1 MLAIGRSAS
10 GGGAGV
16 LRSVDMFLLFV
27 DKPWYTTY
35 LMPDR
40 EKIKALTTCQTT
52 GDTMQEA
59 AAKSVSKPAT
69 TADDTLKE
77 KTRDANVISGG
88 HLVAKALKSE
98 GVDTIF
104 TLCGGHIIDIYDGCV
119 DEGIRIIDVRHEQ
132 VAAHAAD
139 GYARQTGKLGCVVT
153 TAGPGC
159 TNAVT
164 GIATA
169 FRSESP
175 VLHIGG
181 QSALVQWRMGGLQ
194 DLPHVDMM
202 RPITKFASTV
212 MSTERVADMIAMA
225 ARECFAGAYG
235 PVYLEIPRDVLDRE
249 IDVAKAVVPKP
260 GHYRASPRA
269 VGDPN
274 DIEKL
279 ADILVNAERP
289 AILFGQQV
297 WTARGDKEAV
307 ELLRGLDIPGY
318 FNGASRGLLP
328 PGDPH
333 HFDRTRTQAFAKADV
348 VVIVGT
354 PFDFRMGYGKR
365 ISVPTLVQ
373 IDMDYRTVGKNRD
386 ITFGIVGHP
395 GAVLGAVLQAATG
408 RIKNDK
414 RQARKAWMKELSAA
428 EDAAAEKLM
437 PLFKS
442 NSTPIHPYRVAYE
455 LNEFLTDNTVYIGD
469 GGDVVTISAQA
480 VRPRRPGHW
489 MDPGALGSLG
499 VGTGFAIAAKLA
511 HPQKEVLCY
520 YGDGSFGMTAFDMET
535 ANRFG
540 VPYLAVIGNNSAMNQ
555 IRYGQLT
562 KYGPERG
569 NVGNLLGDV
578 PFSKFAQMLGGYGEE
593 VRDPAQVAGALLRGR
608 EAVAKSGRSAV
619 INIWV
624 DPREYAPGTKA
635 QTMYK

>member
-1 MLAIGRSAS
+1 MTVATAAS
-10 GGGAGV
+10 G
-16 LRSVDMFLLFV
+16 RPS
-27 DKPWYTTY
+27 T
-35 LMPDR
+35 
-40 EKIKALTTCQTT
+40 
-52 GDTMQEA
+52 
-59 AAKSVSKPAT
+59 T
-69 TADDTLKE
+69 TAEDTLKQ
-77 KTRDANVISGG
+77 KSRDAGVVSGG
-88 HLVAKALKSE
+88 HLVAKALKAE

-104 TLCGGHIIDIYDGCV
+104 TLCGGHIIDIYDGCI
-119 DEGIRIIDVRHEQ
+119 DEGIKIVDVRHEQ

-139 GYARQTGKLGCVVT
+139 GYARQTGRLGCVVT

-169 FRSESP
+169 LRSESP

-181 QSALVQWRMGGLQ
+181 QSALVQWKMGGLQ

-212 MSTERVADMIAMA
+212 MSTERVADMVAMA
-225 ARECFAGAYG
+225 VREAYAGAYG

-249 IDVAKAVVPKP
+249 IEVSKAVLPKA
-260 GHYRASPRA
+260 GQYRASTRSL
-269 VGDPN
+269 GDER
-274 DIEKL
+274 DIERL
-279 ADILVNAERP
+279 ADLLVNAERP
-289 AILFGQQV
+289 AILYGQQV
-297 WTARGDKEAV
+297 WAARGHEPAV
-307 ELLRGLDIPGY
+307 ALLRELDIPGY
-318 FNGASRGLLP
+318 FNGASRGLLA

-333 HFDRTRTQAFAKADV
+333 HFDRTRSQAFAKADV
-348 VVIVGT
+348 LVIVGT

-386 ITFGIVGHP
+386 VTLGMVGDP
-395 GAVLGAVLQAATG
+395 GAVLAAVLAAATG

-414 RQARKAWMKELSAA
+414 RQARRSWMKELAAA
-428 EDAAAEKLM
+428 EEQATEKLM

-442 NSTPIHPYRVAYE
+442 DSRPIHPYRVAWE
-455 LNEFLTDNTVYIGD
+455 INEFLGEDTIYIGD

-480 VRPRRPGHW
+480 VRPRQPGQW

-499 VGTGFAIAAKLA
+499 VGTGFALAAKLV
-511 HPQKEVLCY
+511 HPHKEVLCY
-520 YGDGSFGMTAFDMET
+520 YGDGAFGMTAFDMET

-540 VPYLAVIGNNSAMNQ
+540 APYIAVIGNNSAMNQ
-555 IRYGQLT
+555 IRYGQLA
-562 KYGPERG
+562 KYGESRG

-578 PFSKFAQMLGGYGEE
+578 PFGKFAEMLGGYGEE
-593 VRDPAQVAGALLRGR
+593 VREPAQIAPALRRAREQVART
-608 EAVAKSGRSAV
+608 GRSAV

>member
-1 MLAIGRSAS
+1 MSDIATEAKGR
-10 GGGAGV
+10 
-16 LRSVDMFLLFV
+16 
-27 DKPWYTTY
+27 
-35 LMPDR
+35 
-40 EKIKALTTCQTT
+40 
-52 GDTMQEA
+52 
-59 AAKSVSKPAT
+59 AT
-69 TADDTLKE
+69 TTAEDTLKQ
-77 KTRDANVISGG
+77 KSRGADVVSGG

-104 TLCGGHIIDIYDGCV
+104 TLCGGHIIDIYDGCI
-119 DEGIRIIDVRHEQ
+119 DEGIKIVDVRHEQ

-139 GYARQTGKLGCVVT
+139 GYARQTGRLGCVVT

-181 QSALVQWRMGGLQ
+181 QSALVQWKMGGLQ

-212 MSTERVADMIAMA
+212 MSTERVADMVAMA
-225 ARECFAGAYG
+225 AREAFAGAYG

-249 IDVAKAVVPKP
+249 IEVGRAVLPKA
-260 GHYRASPRA
+260 GQYRASTRA
-269 VGDPN
+269 VGDLRE
-274 DIEKL
+274 IERL
-279 ADILVNAERP
+279 ADLLVNAERP
-289 AILFGQQV
+289 AILYGQQV
-297 WTARGDKEAV
+297 WAARGHEEAV
-307 ELLRGLDIPGY
+307 ALLKGLDIPGY
-318 FNGASRGLLP
+318 FNGASRGLLA

-333 HFDRTRTQAFAKADV
+333 HFDRTRSEAFAKADV
-348 VVIVGT
+348 IVIVGT

-365 ISVPTLVQ
+365 ISAPALVQ

-386 ITFGIVGHP
+386 VTLGIVGDP
-395 GAVLGAVLQAATG
+395 GAVLGAVLQAANS
-408 RIKNDK
+408 RLKNDK
-414 RQARKAWMKELSAA
+414 RQARRSWMKQLSAA
-428 EDAAAEKLM
+428 EDAATEKLM

-442 NSTPIHPYRVAYE
+442 NSLPIHPYRVAWE
-455 LNEFLTDNTVYIGD
+455 LNEFLGQDTIYIGD

-480 VRPRRPGHW
+480 VRPRGPGQW

-499 VGTGFAIAAKLA
+499 VGTGFALAAKLV
-511 HPQKEVLCY
+511 HPHKEVLCY

-540 VPYLAVIGNNSAMNQ
+540 APYIAVIGNNSAMNQ
-555 IRYGQLT
+555 IRYGQLA
-562 KYGPERG
+562 KYGESRG

-578 PFSKFAQMLGGYGEE
+578 PFGKFAEMLGGYGEE
-593 VRDPAQVAGALLRGR
+593 VREPAQIAPALQRAREQVAA
-608 EAVAKSGRSAV
+608 SGRSAV

>member
-1 MLAIGRSAS
+1 MAAESPVAAS
-10 GGGAGV
+10 KASSTAEDTLQRKSRDAGV
-16 LRSVDMFLLFV
+16 V
-27 DKPWYTTY
+27 
-35 LMPDR
+35 
-40 EKIKALTTCQTT
+40 
-52 GDTMQEA
+52 
-59 AAKSVSKPAT
+59 
-69 TADDTLKE
+69 
-77 KTRDANVISGG
+77 SGG
-88 HLVAKALKSE
+88 HLVAKALKNE

-139 GYARQTGKLGCVVT
+139 GYARQTGRLGCVVT

-181 QSALVQWRMGGLQ
+181 QGALTQHKMGSLQ

-202 RPITKFASTV
+202 SPITKFAATV
-212 MSTERVADMIAMA
+212 PSTERVADMVSMA
-225 ARECFAGAYG
+225 AREAFNGAPG

-249 IDVAKAVVPKP
+249 VELSKAVVPKP
-260 GHYRASPRA
+260 GAYRASTKSI
-269 VGDPN
+269 GDPR
-274 DIEKL
+274 DIERL

-289 AILFGQQV
+289 AILYGQQV
-297 WTARGDKEAV
+297 WTARGHQEAIA
-307 ELLRGLDIPGY
+307 LLRGLDIPGY

-333 HFDRTRTQAFAKADV
+333 HFDRTRTQAFASADV
-348 VVIVGT
+348 LIIVGT

-365 ISVPTLVQ
+365 ISKDLTLVQ

-386 ITFGIVGHP
+386 ISLGLVGDP
-395 GAVLGAVLQAATG
+395 GAILDAVLKAASG
-408 RIKNDK
+408 RIKQDK
-414 RQARKAWMKELSAA
+414 RQLRQQWLKKLSDA
-428 EDAAAEKLM
+428 EGVAAEKLM

-442 NSTPIHPYRVAYE
+442 DSVPIHPYRLAYE
-455 LNEFLTDNTVYIGD
+455 LNEFLGEDTIYIGD

-480 VRPRRPGHW
+480 VRPRGPGQW

-499 VGTGFAIAAKLA
+499 VGTGFAIAAGLA
-511 HPQKEVLCY
+511 NPKKEVLCY

-555 IRYGQLT
+555 IRYGQLA
-562 KYGPERG
+562 KYGEQRG

-578 PFSKFAQMLGGYGEE
+578 PFGKFAEMLGGYGEE
-593 VRDPAQVAGALLRGR
+593 VRDPSTIAAALQRGR
-608 EAVAKSGRSAV
+608 EAVQKTRRCAV

-624 DPREYAPGTKA
+624 DPREYAPGTKN

>member
-1 MLAIGRSAS
+1 MSAVAPTRPES
-10 GGGAGV
+10 
-16 LRSVDMFLLFV
+16 
-27 DKPWYTTY
+27 
-35 LMPDR
+35 
-40 EKIKALTTCQTT
+40 
-52 GDTMQEA
+52 
-59 AAKSVSKPAT
+59 T
-69 TADDTLKE
+69 TAEDTLKQ
-77 KTRDANVISGG
+77 KTRDAGVISGG
-88 HLVAKALKSE
+88 HLVARALKNE

-164 GIATA
+164 GVATA

-175 VLHIGG
+175 IIHIGG
-181 QSALVQWRMGGLQ
+181 QGALSQHKMGSLQ

-202 RPITKFASTV
+202 SAITKFAATIP
-212 MSTERVADMIAMA
+212 STERVADMISMA
-225 ARECFAGAYG
+225 ARECFNGAPG
-235 PVYLEIPRDVLDRE
+235 PAYLEIPRDVLDRE
-249 IDVAKAVVPKP
+249 VDVSRAVIPRP
-260 GHYRASPRA
+260 GHYRASTKSI
-269 VGDPN
+269 GDPR
-274 DIEKL
+274 DIERL

-289 AILFGQQV
+289 AILYGQQV
-297 WTARGDKEAV
+297 WTARGHEEAIA
-307 ELLRGLDIPGY
+307 LLKGLDIPGY

-333 HFDRTRTQAFAKADV
+333 HFDRTRTQAFANADV
-348 VVIVGT
+348 LIIVGT

-365 ISVPTLVQ
+365 ISKELTLVQ
-373 IDMDYRTVGKNRD
+373 IDMDYRTVGKNREID
-386 ITFGIVGHP
+386 LGLVGDP
-395 GAVLGAVLQAATG
+395 GAILGAVLQAASG

-414 RQARKAWMKELSAA
+414 RQARQKWMGQLTEA
-428 EDAAAEKLM
+428 EAVAAEKLM
-437 PLFKS
+437 PLFRS
-442 NSTPIHPYRVAYE
+442 ENTPIHPYRVAYE
-455 LNEFLTDNTVYIGD
+455 LNEFLSDDTVYIGD

-480 VRPRRPGHW
+480 VRPRRPGQW

-499 VGTGFAIAAKLA
+499 VGTGFAIAAGLA
-511 HPQKEVLCY
+511 NPNKEILCY

-555 IRYGQLT
+555 IRYGQLA
-562 KYGPERG
+562 KYGEARG
-569 NVGNLLGDV
+569 NVGNLLSDV
-578 PFSKFAQMLGGYGEE
+578 PFSKFAEMLGGYGEE
-593 VRDPAQVAGALLRGR
+593 VRDPGKIAGALQRGR
-608 EAVAKSGRSAV
+608 EAVQRTGKSAV

-624 DPREYAPGTKA
+624 DPREYAPGTKN

>member
-1 MLAIGRSAS
+1 MAT
-10 GGGAGV
+10 V
-16 LRSVDMFLLFV
+16 NPVQN
-27 DKPWYTTY
+27 P
-35 LMPDR
+35 
-40 EKIKALTTCQTT
+40 
-52 GDTMQEA
+52 
-59 AAKSVSKPAT
+59 KSN
-69 TADDTLKE
+69 TADDTLQRKS
-77 KTRDANVISGG
+77 RDAGIVSGG
-88 HLVAKALKSE
+88 HLVAKALKNE

-164 GIATA
+164 GVATA

-175 VLHIGG
+175 ILHIGG
-181 QSALVQWRMGGLQ
+181 QGSLSQHKMGSLQ

-202 RPITKFASTV
+202 SPITKFAASIP
-212 MSTERVADMIAMA
+212 STERVADMVSMA
-225 ARECFAGAYG
+225 AREAFNGAPG

-249 IDVAKAVVPKP
+249 VDLAKAVIPKP
-260 GHYRASPRA
+260 GHYRASTHSI
-269 VGDPN
+269 GDPA
-274 DIEKL
+274 DIQKL
-279 ADILVNAERP
+279 ADWLVDSERP
-289 AILFGQQV
+289 AILYGQQV
-297 WTARGDKEAV
+297 WTARGHEEAV
-307 ELLRGLDIPGY
+307 ALLRGLDIPGY

-333 HFDRTRTQAFAKADV
+333 HFDRTRSQAFASADLLI
-348 VVIVGT
+348 IVGT

-365 ISVPTLVQ
+365 ISKDLKLVQ

-386 ITFGIVGHP
+386 IDLGLVGHP
-395 GAVLGAVLQAATG
+395 GAILDAVLKAATG

-414 RQARKAWMKELSAA
+414 RQLRKQWLKTLSDA
-428 EDAAAEKLM
+428 EGVATEKLM

-442 NSTPIHPYRVAYE
+442 NSMPIHPYRVAYE
-455 LNEFLTDNTVYIGD
+455 LNEFLRDDTIYIGD

-480 VRPRRPGHW
+480 VRPRRPGQW

-499 VGTGFAIAAKLA
+499 VGTGFAIAAGLA
-511 HPQKEVLCY
+511 NPSKEVVCY

-540 VPYLAVIGNNSAMNQ
+540 VPYVAVIGNNSAMNQ
-555 IRYGQLT
+555 IRYGQLA
-562 KYGPERG
+562 KYGDQRG

-578 PFSKFAQMLGGYGEE
+578 PFGKFAEMLGGYGEE
-593 VRDPAQVAGALLRGR
+593 VRDPAHIAAALQRAR
-608 EAVAKSGRSAV
+608 ESVAKLRKCAV
-619 INIWV
+619 VNIWV
-624 DPREYAPGTKA
+624 DPREYAPGTKN